1 MISVRKLARMDVRLR
16 LKKCAYIV
24 KQAGDGSMACSGS
37 YLKEVIELAADS
49 LPPGDRLTAY
59 LLSAGA
65 SLSHLRGEELRFTCE
80 DISFRILNRIGIT
93 TADWDLPPD
102 DGAGSRR
109 VLPIRPY
116 LDRVRSPY
124 NVGAVLRT
132 AEAFCCDRVLVSP
145 QSAALDHPRTL
156 RSARM
161 SQLSVT
167 TAAAEIAELEGY
179 GSIFALESG
188 GMPID
193 RFPFPASGT
202 VIIGS
207 EEFGVSPEG
216 LRVAD
221 SSLGRVTIPM
231 YGLKGSLNVAVAF
244 GILMYCWVNALEQ
257 ETCASQPGNEE

>member
-1 MISVRKLARMDVRLR
+1 VISVRKLARMDVRLR
-16 LKKCAYIV
+16 LKKCAYLV
-24 KQAGDGSMACSGS
+24 KEAGDGSMVGSGA
-37 YLKEVIELAADS
+37 YLRDIIRLAADS
-49 LPPGDRLTAY
+49 LPPGDRLAAE
-59 LLSAGA
+59 LLSAA
-65 SLSHLRGEELRFTCE
+65 EAVTQLRGDELRFACE
-80 DISFRILNRIGIT
+80 DVSYRILERIGIT

-102 DGAGSRR
+102 DGAGNRR

-161 SQLSVT
+161 TRTSVIT
-167 TAAAEIAELEGY
+167 ETADMAQLEGY

-188 GMPID
+188 GTSID

-202 VIIGS
+202 VIVGS

-216 LRVAD
+216 LRAAD
-221 SSLGRVTIPM
+221 GSLGRVTIPM
-231 YGLKGSLNVAVAF
+231 YGLKGSLNLAVAF
-244 GILMYCWVNALEQ
+244 GILMYCWVNALNK
-257 ETCASQPGNEE
+257 GG